1 MNKLILLTIFSI
13 FCITL
18 NAQQKQTKGE
28 KPPTR
33 KEIEEMIK
41 EMQEALDDPEMQE
54 MMKEAGKNMPDFDAL
69 QKAAKMA
76 GQNSAGTQ
84 TDPPTEITAAAKA
97 SALKLRLNNANLQS
111 YLDDLHANVDKML
124 SRGKSDSLNKVV
136 AQFKDP
142 EMIAELGAALYYKD
156 GPTEAI
162 WFLTRAASM
171 DKSDHSTLNNMA
183 AILIMTGAEH
193 VALPVLRYLEADH
206 PENTTVLNNLGQA
219 LFGLGEIKES
229 KKKLEECLAIYAM
242 HPQANITMCLIQES
256 EGKDGTEN
264 IEKSL
269 EGAFTEE
276 AWEMA
281 RQRNIKFDHRKFKP
295 ETRPDSYEYFNPL
308 KYLPPAQN
316 SNVYESAKRE
326 AEWKAWNTEISR
338 VTKILTLEGA
348 SYGEKYADDL
358 SKGKIVPFIPPLALK
373 AQFMVEMYT
382 HAFAQA
388 VDEAVQYHENQYQE
402 AVRQIS
408 EDFSREWKAF
418 EERYK
423 DRFGEGKENPF
434 DQYCADKDRLN
445 NRYLERLSALNDQFN
460 EYYAQNVRL
469 LAAEV
474 MNWLPMYPL
483 NQNANKVEYYKF
495 AAWAINPLI
504 VSTPFTPQCK
514 ADKDQEASWPELE
527 VPKFECPI
535 NFRFKFKIMK
545 ISANCEVF
553 GVELTP
559 VPYLVI
565 NYDRNFVRKTSTL
578 ALGAGASTDGIP
590 VIDQLGGGAGAKI
603 QGFIEWGSNGV
614 SDIGVSAEAGVD
626 AIGVTDK
633 DVKVV
638 AKIGISSGPQFTPVY
653 PGSTTGSQPAGNST
667 VSSGLRNYVY
677 QGN

>member
-1 MNKLILLTIFSI
+1 MHKLILLTIFSI

-28 KPPTR
+28 KPPTQ
-33 KEIEEMIK
+33 KEIEEMMK
-41 EMQEALDDPEMQE
+41 EMQEALNDPEMQE
-54 MMKEAGKNMPDFDAL
+54 MMKEAGKNMLDFEVL
-69 QKAAKMA
+69 QNAAKMA

-84 TDPPTEITAAAKA
+84 TAPPTKITAAAKA

-111 YLDDLHANVDKML
+111 YLDDVHAKVDKML

-136 AQFKDP
+136 AQFKEP

-183 AILIMTGAEH
+183 AIFIMTGAEN
-193 VALPVLRYLEADH
+193 VALPVLRYLESDH

-229 KKKLEECLAIYAM
+229 KKKLEECLTIYAM

-281 RQRNIKFDHRKFKP
+281 RQRNIKFDYRKFKP
-295 ETRPDSYEYFNPL
+295 ETRADSYEYFNPL

-316 SNVYESAKRE
+316 TNVNESAKRK
-326 AEWKAWNTEISR
+326 AEWAAWSKEISR
-338 VTKILTLEGA
+338 VTKKLEIERA
-348 SYGEKYADDL
+348 SYLEKYADDI
-358 SKGKIVPFIPPLALK
+358 SKGKIIPFIPPLALK
-373 AQFMVEMYT
+373 AQFMVEMY
-382 HAFAQA
+382 ADAYAQA

-402 AVRQIS
+402 AVRQIDKDLS
-408 EDFSREWKAF
+408 GEWKAF
-418 EERYK
+418 KERYE
-423 DRFGEGKENPF
+423 DAFGEGEENPF
-434 DQYCADKDRLN
+434 DEYCADQDRLN
-445 NRYLERLSALNDQFN
+445 NRYLERLSPLNDQFN

-469 LAAEV
+469 LAAEI
-474 MNWLPMYPL
+474 MNWLPMFPV
-483 NQNANKVEYYKF
+483 NQNVNKAEYCKF
-495 AAWAINPLI
+495 AMWSINPLM
-504 VSTPFTPQCK
+504 VSSPFIPKCK

-553 GVELTP
+553 GLELTP
-559 VPYLVI
+559 APFLVI

-578 ALGAGASTDGIP
+578 AYGAGVTTDDIP
-590 VIDQLGGGAGAKI
+590 VIDQLGGGAVAKI

-653 PGSTTGSQPAGNST
+653 PGSTTSSQPAGNST